1 MNTEMLDR
9 NETIFT
15 EEVEG
20 LLIHYAQNESESI
33 WAIGDLTLQLVNQ
46 AKKLK
51 KEMPHANVPDVM
63 QIYEFVSDVTGL
75 ADSSVRQRA
84 SVAKFYNP
92 EIRSAYE
99 VLSHSHFLVA
109 MRSGELATA
118 VKWLARAVETAD
130 DYNGRVMPVRVM
142 AARIAAGNIMD
153 ATADEFTPVD
163 RAGKLVS
170 SVKKLYKSI
179 SKLRDDIPAP
189 LRVAFDLVLENLQ
202 VIKEELE
209 ETDGVEISLN

>member
-1 MNTEMLDR
+1 MNTKTLDR

-20 LLIHYAQNESESI
+20 LLIHYAQTESESV
-33 WAIGDLTLQLVNQ
+33 WAIGDQTLQLISQ
-46 AKKLK
+46 AKQLK

-99 VLSHSHFLVA
+99 VLTHSHFLVA
-109 MRSGELATA
+109 MRSGDLATA
-118 VKWLARAVETAD
+118 VRWLARAVETAD
-130 DYNGRVMPVRVM
+130 SFGGKPMPVRVM
-142 AARIAAGNIMD
+142 ASRIAAGNIMD
-153 ATADEFTPVD
+153 ATQDEFAPVD
-163 RAGKLVS
+163 RASKLVS
-170 SVKKLYKSI
+170 SVKKLYSSI

-209 ETDGVEISLN
+209 TEEIDVGLN